1 MNDFESERAAKAAR
15 FRQLAEKHANI
26 ATGRHFAARERLE
39 MIPLGQPILVG
50 HHSEKRHR
58 KDLKR
63 IDQHFA
69 EAKEH
74 HDKAEYF
81 RRRAAAAES
90 NVVIFSDDPDAT
102 EKLVDKIERLK
113 KRQGVMKR
121 ANQLIRKAD
130 REGLADLGFSE
141 ETITKLFSQ
150 DYAGRVG
157 FPNYALTNNSA
168 NIRRLEKRL
177 AAIQNTQNDETTEER
192 FTNGVC
198 LVDNVEA
205 NRLQIFFPEIPSER
219 DPPRTQ
225 AQRVS
230 LVPDCRSL
238 ATAPEQPRNVPRQ
251 TNPHQPHVMTPPILD
266 EPIRGAVQQRR
277 KSRAHALHGW
287 TWFRIVGTLASGKK
301 LTLRRRS
308 NNSYS
313 HVALCACPGVDN
325 QPEAYFWTNGKVPK
339 TFHMEDTKWW
349 LLGLI
354 PIELK

>member
-15 FRQLAEKHANI
+15 FRQLAEKHENI

-58 KDLKR
+58 KDLTR
-63 IDQHFA
+63 IDEHFA
-69 EAKEH
+69 KAKEH
-74 HDKAEYF
+74 HDKADYF

-205 NRLQIFFPEIPSER
+205 NRLQIFFPDIPSEEIR
-219 DPPRTQ
+219 RELKRNGFHWSPTVG
-225 AQRVS
+225 AWQR
-230 LVPDCRSL
+230 
-238 ATAPEQPRNVPRQ
+238 
-251 TNPHQPHVMTPPILD
+251 H
-266 EPIRGAVQQRR
+266 
-277 KSRAHALHGW
+277 
-287 TWFRIVGTLASGKK
+287 
-301 LTLRRRS
+301 RS
-308 NNSYS
+308 NRAMYL
-313 HVALCACPGVDN
+313 AKLIL
-325 QPEAYFWTNGKVPK
+325 TNH
-339 TFHMEDTKWW
+339 TR
-349 LLGLI
+349 
-354 PIELK
+354 

>member
-15 FRQLAEKHANI
+15 FRQLAEKHENI

-58 KDLKR
+58 KDLTR
-63 IDQHFA
+63 IDEHFA
-69 EAKEH
+69 KAKEH

-205 NRLQIFFPEIPSER
+205 NRLQIFFPEIPSEEIR
-219 DPPRTQ
+219 RELKRNGFHWSPTVG
-225 AQRVS
+225 AWQR
-230 LVPDCRSL
+230 
-238 ATAPEQPRNVPRQ
+238 
-251 TNPHQPHVMTPPILD
+251 H
-266 EPIRGAVQQRR
+266 
-277 KSRAHALHGW
+277 
-287 TWFRIVGTLASGKK
+287 
-301 LTLRRRS
+301 RS
-308 NNSYS
+308 NHAMYL
-313 HVALCACPGVDN
+313 AKLIL
-325 QPEAYFWTNGKVPK
+325 TNH
-339 TFHMEDTKWW
+339 T
-349 LLGLI
+349 
-354 PIELK
+354 

>member
-1 MNDFESERAAKAAR
+1 M
-15 FRQLAEKHANI
+15 
-26 ATGRHFAARERLE
+26 
-39 MIPLGQPILVG
+39 G
-50 HHSEKRHR
+50 HHR
-58 KDLKR
+58 KDVDDAALKR
-63 IDQHFA
+63 IDEHFA
-69 EAKEH
+69 KAKEH

-121 ANQLIRKAD
+121 ANQLIREAD

-205 NRLQIFFPEIPSER
+205 NRLQIFFPDIPSEEIR
-219 DPPRTQ
+219 RELKRNGFHWSPTVG
-225 AQRVS
+225 AWQR
-230 LVPDCRSL
+230 
-238 ATAPEQPRNVPRQ
+238 
-251 TNPHQPHVMTPPILD
+251 H
-266 EPIRGAVQQRR
+266 
-277 KSRAHALHGW
+277 
-287 TWFRIVGTLASGKK
+287 
-301 LTLRRRS
+301 RS
-308 NNSYS
+308 NRAMYL
-313 HVALCACPGVDN
+313 AKLIL
-325 QPEAYFWTNGKVPK
+325 TNH
-339 TFHMEDTKWW
+339 TR
-349 LLGLI
+349 
-354 PIELK
+354 

>member
-15 FRQLAEKHANI
+15 FRQLAEKHENI

-58 KDLKR
+58 KDLTR
-63 IDQHFA
+63 IDEHFA
-69 EAKEH
+69 KAKEH

-90 NVVIFSDDPDAT
+90 NVAIFSDDPDAT

-141 ETITKLFSQ
+141 EAITKLFSQ

-168 NIRRLEKRL
+168 NIRRLEKRM
-177 AAIQNTQNDETTEER
+177 AAILNAQHDETTEEQFPSGLR
-192 FTNGVC
+192 

-205 NRLQIFFPEIPSER
+205 NRLQIFFPDIPSEEIR
-219 DPPRTQ
+219 RELKRNGFHWSPTGG
-225 AQRVS
+225 AWQR
-230 LVPDCRSL
+230 
-238 ATAPEQPRNVPRQ
+238 
-251 TNPHQPHVMTPPILD
+251 H
-266 EPIRGAVQQRR
+266 
-277 KSRAHALHGW
+277 
-287 TWFRIVGTLASGKK
+287 
-301 LTLRRRS
+301 RS
-308 NNSYS
+308 NRAMYL
-313 HVALCACPGVDN
+313 AKLIL
-325 QPEAYFWTNGKVPK
+325 TNH
-339 TFHMEDTKWW
+339 TR
-349 LLGLI
+349 
-354 PIELK
+354 

>member
-15 FRQLAEKHANI
+15 FRQLAEKHENI

-58 KDLKR
+58 KDLNR
-63 IDQHFA
+63 IDRHFA

-113 KRQGVMKR
+113 KRQGLMKR

-130 REGLADLGFSE
+130 REGLADLGFSDE
-141 ETITKLFSQ
+141 AIAKLFTQ
-150 DYAGRVG
+150 DFAGRVG

-177 AAIQNTQNDETTEER
+177 AAIQNAQHDETTEEQ
-192 FTNGVC
+192 FASGVR

-205 NRLQIFFPEIPSER
+205 NRLQIFFPEIPSELIR
-219 DPPRTQ
+219 RELKRNGFHWSPT
-225 AQRVS
+225 AGAWQR
-230 LVPDCRSL
+230 
-238 ATAPEQPRNVPRQ
+238 
-251 TNPHQPHVMTPPILD
+251 H
-266 EPIRGAVQQRR
+266 
-277 KSRAHALHGW
+277 
-287 TWFRIVGTLASGKK
+287 
-301 LTLRRRS
+301 RS
-308 NNSYS
+308 NR
-313 HVALCACPGVDN
+313 A
-325 QPEAYFWTNGKVPK
+325 AYLAKLILTNHRP
-339 TFHMEDTKWW
+339 
-349 LLGLI
+349 
-354 PIELK
+354 